1 MRIERFGWMSWGMEV
16 SVLSDLLLF
25 YDTLS
30 LLYGLL
36 LLLLLLLRFPFSYLL
51 YTKHAGLT
59 CLTGHN
65 QLVSHTP
72 VSLAMLRAFG
82 I

>member
-1 MRIERFGWMSWGMEV
+1 MEV

-36 LLLLLLLRFPFSYLL
+36 LLLLRIRIPFSYLL
-51 YTKHAGLT
+51 YTKHAELT

-65 QLVSHTP
+65 HLVSHTP